1 MHAGAEEAAQRR
13 VPFDFRPQCHP
24 TLAQDSKLGI
34 HGALDTPACRTA
46 ATNASSLRGTA
57 LLAMRGN
64 THVDHA
70 SVRREVWRHDMSQ
83 HTASHFT
90 RPAMGQTGGHKAFIE
105 ENWCMEGGGRR
116 G

>member
-1 MHAGAEEAAQRR
+1 MAPWTPLPVAL
-13 VPFDFRPQCHP
+13 RP
-24 TLAQDSKLGI
+24 
-34 HGALDTPACRTA
+34 
-46 ATNASSLRGTA
+46 NASSLRGTA

-64 THVDHA
+64 THVDNV
-70 SVRREVWRHDMSQ
+70 SVRREVKRQDMSQ

-105 ENWCMEGGGRR
+105 ENWCMEGGRR